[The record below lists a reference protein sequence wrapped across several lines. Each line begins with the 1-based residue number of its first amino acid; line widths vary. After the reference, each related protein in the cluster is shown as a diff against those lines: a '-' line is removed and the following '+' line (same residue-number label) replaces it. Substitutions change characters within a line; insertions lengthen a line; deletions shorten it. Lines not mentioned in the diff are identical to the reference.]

1 MGPFLQLDWQIKTF
15 FISKQKRLW
24 NRNSKEE
31 NSSSPKR
38 LFRFA
43 NEMAF
48 VCIIQVMMSLYNP
61 PALQRYVCKWN
72 YSRLPSPFFHSG
84 FLVSQLFKTFSKTLW
99 IFLTKKAFVTCLA
112 FGILYFLARE
122 KSQKLFFFYTLWSR
136 NCVWSW
142 YAIEKVLWFYFM
154 KQRRPKGKVV
164 FTMIKNGKKW

>member
-1 MGPFLQLDWQIKTF
+1 MP
-15 FISKQKRLW
+15 
-24 NRNSKEE
+24 
-31 NSSSPKR
+31 
-38 LFRFA
+38 
-43 NEMAF
+43 F
-48 VCIIQVMMSLYNP
+48 VCIIQVMMPLHNP
-61 PALQRYVCKWN
+61 PALTEICKTV
-72 YSRLPSPFFHSG
+72 SGTIQDSLPPFFHSR

-122 KSQKLFFFYTLWSR
+122 KSQKLFFFYALWSR

-164 FTMIKNGKKW
+164 FTMIRNGKKPFPKPAFDLTIHIAPRRLLSI